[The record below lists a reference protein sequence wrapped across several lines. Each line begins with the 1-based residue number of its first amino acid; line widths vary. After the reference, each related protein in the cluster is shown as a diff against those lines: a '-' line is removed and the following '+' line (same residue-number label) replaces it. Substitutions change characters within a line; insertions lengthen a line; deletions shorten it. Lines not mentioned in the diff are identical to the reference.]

1 MEKRQKT
8 IKKQTKDISHDIFM
22 GEALE
27 LAKKALKKDEVP
39 IGAVIVLDGK
49 IIAKGYN
56 TRQHGHD
63 ATSHAEIIAIRKA
76 CKKLKDFRLNGA
88 VMYVTLEPCLMCLG
102 AVLNSRI
109 KTVYF
114 GAKNNK
120 ENALD
125 INDIAKQAELNHVTE
140 FIGGVKEAECSE
152 LISSY
157 FKNKRN

>member
-1 MEKRQKT
+1 MEKQVFND
-8 IKKQTKDISHDIFM
+8 QNEHFM
-22 GEALE
+22 DEALN

-49 IIAKGYN
+49 IIAKGFN

-76 CKKLKDFRLNGA
+76 CKKLKDFRLNDA

-114 GAKNNK
+114 GARNNK
-120 ENALD
+120 ENAMD
-125 INDIAKQAELNHVTE
+125 INEIAKQAELNHLTE
-140 FIGGVKEAECSE
+140 FVGGIKEEECSV
-152 LISSY
+152 LLSTY
-157 FKNKRN
+157 FKNKRKTSL